1 MLVLV
6 LVLVPLLQEL
16 GQPLLWEA
24 VQLRSLAESSVMR
37 RVSKVLLL
45 KSVAG
50 SWLFPF
56 SFSNYFLFRL
66 RIL

>member
-1 MLVLV
+1 MLV

-16 GQPLLWEA
+16 GQPQLWEA
-24 VQLRSLAESSVMR
+24 VQSHSLAESSVMR
-37 RVSKVLLL
+37 RVSKVLLM

-56 SFSNYFLFRL
+56 FF
-66 RIL
+66 

>member
-1 MLVLV
+1 MLV

-16 GQPLLWEA
+16 GQPLLWGA
-24 VQLRSLAESSVMR
+24 VQSHSLAESSVTK

-50 SWLFPF
+50 SWLLFP
-56 SFSNYFLFRL
+56 SFSDYFLFEL
-66 RIL
+66 RVI